1 MATWSKWIPAAL
13 AALSVQSYA
22 DAGVHAFPS
31 AGSWVVGSP
40 GRLDKDR
47 VGLFWSRER
56 GDSVT
61 QTFDDPLPYVDRVIL
76 RLRPGDTPV
85 FDDPYNAGV
94 LWAVKIN
101 DLRIGTFSVMP
112 GWTGETPMEFRF
124 DPIASPGDY
133 TVRLEVIGTTPGSY
147 PGHTFGA
154 DIDTSV
160 SLIPAPGAAALLGVG
175 GLLAARRRR
184 V

>member
-1 MATWSKWIPAAL
+1 ML
-13 AALSVQSYA
+13 AAIAAASVQSYA
-22 DAGVHAFPS
+22 LAGIHAFPS
-31 AGSWVVGSP
+31 SQSWVVGSQ
-40 GRLDKDR
+40 GHLDKNR

-61 QTFDDPLPYVDRVIL
+61 QTFDDPLAYVDQLVL
-76 RLRPGDTPV
+76 KLRPGDERV

-94 LWAVKIN
+94 LWSVKLN
-101 DLRIGTFSVMP
+101 GQKVGTFSVMP
-112 GWTGETPMEFRF
+112 DWTGEVPMAFTF
-124 DPIASPGDY
+124 APVASPGDY

-160 SLIPAPGAAALLGVG
+160 TLIPAPGAAALLGLG
-175 GLLAARRRR
+175 GLFTARRRR